1 MKALSN
7 TVNEESPLHHEYIC
21 ESAVQPMTFQ
31 GKEYQTEVSI
41 LFSYIKVFKAGDFRV
56 ISQSKS
62 NGIQGTKQGN

>member
-21 ESAVQPMTFQ
+21 ESTVQPMTFQ

-41 LFSYIKVFKAGDFRV
+41 LFLTSRCLRLVTSGLSASQKAMGFKA
-56 ISQSKS
+56 
-62 NGIQGTKQGN
+62 